1 MNSLMFIGLL
11 LFVVSVVQL
20 LPWIRQRAVERGLSS
35 GVGIP
40 LVLLGIGFV
49 TLISGW
55 LVRFI

>member
-1 MNSLMFIGLL
+1 MNGLMFIGLL

-35 GVGIP
+35 GVGVP

-49 TLISGW
+49 TFMVGFLRG
-55 LVRFI
+55 

>member
-20 LPWIRQRAVERGLSS
+20 LPWIRQRAVERGLSG

-49 TLISGW
+49 VFMVGFLSG
-55 LVRFI
+55 